1 MGRLLDGRQRIRR
14 GSRGEGGGAEEAS
27 WGASLA
33 ALKVLRRRWRAV
45 SCRQTMEWFRP
56 RRQGW
61 SAAGDSVIEG
71 ERLTREKRM

>member
-1 MGRLLDGRQRIRR
+1 M
-14 GSRGEGGGAEEAS
+14 
-27 WGASLA
+27 
-33 ALKVLRRRWRAV
+33 

-61 SAAGDSVIEG
+61 SVAGDSVIEG